1 MNSKKLII
9 FEHPILFN
17 ILNEIS
23 EVLNFDLIQT
33 DRNHLNDIKKKLTSD
48 FLVISKNQNSVKSTH
63 FVLKNLPLKI
73 TKLVELLNVEF
84 LKKKFNLQSDLII
97 GPYNLN
103 LNSRQISREGA
114 KLSLTERE
122 GNLII
127 FLNKS
132 SSPVSV
138 DRLQKEVWEY
148 GSDLETH
155 TVETHIYRLRKKIK
169 EKFNDDNFIISSKE
183 GYIIN

>member
-48 FLVISKNQNSVKSTH
+48 FLVISKDQNSVKSEH
-63 FVLKNLPLKI
+63 LVLKNLPLKI

-84 LKKKFNLQSDLII
+84 LKKKFNLQSDLTI

-103 LNSRQISREGA
+103 LNSRQISREGV

-132 SSPVSV
+132 SSPVSI